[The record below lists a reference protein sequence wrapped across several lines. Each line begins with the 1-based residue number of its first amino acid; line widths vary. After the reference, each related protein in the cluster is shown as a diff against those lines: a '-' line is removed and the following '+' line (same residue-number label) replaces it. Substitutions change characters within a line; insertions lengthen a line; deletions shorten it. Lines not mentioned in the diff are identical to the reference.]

1 MLRRCLVL
9 ACLLALGALAACSS
23 VIDADQA
30 RICRTLIPALNPAD
44 AVLAITR
51 TVPLA
56 QARELRIFY
65 TARQPGLPVRNRA
78 VTCTFSGAGLSRNK
92 LELLAVGT
100 EAGPLSQSADYFL
113 RRFYLGAPDFT
124 LLDPA
129 GIGSGQAL
137 PEVPRAVAYGVQQF
151 LGALPQA
158 GVYALLAASYSLIY
172 GLVGR
177 IVFGFGEIAAIG
189 GYGAMLGV
197 FFALQVGI
205 EHPVAG
211 LALAALFG
219 AVAATMH
226 GAVAGR
232 LVVAPLVTASGLSVL
247 IGTTGLMLVLGEYLR
262 IAQGSDLRWIPPV
275 FNTPIALMRAG
286 SFVTTVTPVGLTSAL
301 GCAVAAAGVLV
312 VMRRTGFGRAWRA
325 YADDPLTA
333 ALFGVDRWR
342 IFGGT
347 FALSSALAG
356 FAGVVMTGYYG
367 GLGYGMGLV
376 LGLKALVAAV
386 VGGIGS
392 PGGALAGGLVIGLA
406 EALWSATMPIES
418 RDIAV
423 FALLA
428 IVLALRP
435 GGLKGFGDLLPRRV

>member
-232 LVVAPLVTASGLSVL
+232 PVVAPPVTAS
-247 IGTTGLMLVLGEYLR
+247 
-262 IAQGSDLRWIPPV
+262 P
-275 FNTPIALMRAG
+275 
-286 SFVTTVTPVGLTSAL
+286 
-301 GCAVAAAGVLV
+301 C
-312 VMRRTGFGRAWRA
+312 
-325 YADDPLTA
+325 
-333 ALFGVDRWR
+333 
-342 IFGGT
+342 
-347 FALSSALAG
+347 
-356 FAGVVMTGYYG
+356 
-367 GLGYGMGLV
+367 
-376 LGLKALVAAV
+376 
-386 VGGIGS
+386 
-392 PGGALAGGLVIGLA
+392 
-406 EALWSATMPIES
+406 
-418 RDIAV
+418 
-423 FALLA
+423 
-428 IVLALRP
+428 
-435 GGLKGFGDLLPRRV
+435 

>member
-1 MLRRCLVL
+1 MIQRTVL
-9 ACLLALGALAACSS
+9 AAALLALFALTGCSS
-23 VIDADQA
+23 VVDADQA
-30 RICRTLIPALNPAD
+30 RICRTLIPALNPGD
-44 AVLAITR
+44 AVIAITR

-56 QARELRIFY
+56 SAHELRIFY
-65 TARQPGLPVRNRA
+65 TAREPGRPARNRL
-78 VTCTFSGAGLSRNK
+78 VTCTFAGAGLARNK

-100 EAGPLSQSADYFL
+100 EAGRLSQSADYFM
-113 RRFYLGAPDFT
+113 RRFYLGAPDFAM
-124 LLDPA
+124 LDPA
-129 GIGSGQAL
+129 GVGSGQDL
-137 PEVPRAVAYGVQQF
+137 PRVPRAVAYGMQQ
-151 LGALPQA
+151 LVGALPQA

-197 FFALQVGI
+197 VLALQIGI
-205 EHPVAG
+205 DNPIAG
-211 LALAALFG
+211 LMLAAVFG
-219 AVAATMH
+219 VVAATMH

-232 LVVAPLVTASGLSVL
+232 LVVAPLVAGPGLSVL
-247 IGTTGLMLVLGEYLR
+247 IGSTGLMIVLGEYLR
-262 IAQGSDLRWIPPV
+262 ITQGSDVRWIPPV
-275 FNTPIALMRAG
+275 FNAPIPLVQAG
-286 SFVTTVTPVGLTSAL
+286 SFVATVTPVGLASAAT
-301 GCAVAAAGVLV
+301 CATAAAAVMLV
-312 VMRRTGFGRAWRA
+312 MHRTGFGRSWRA

-342 IFGGT
+342 IFAGT
-347 FALSSALAG
+347 FALSSGLAG
-356 FAGVVMTGYYG
+356 LAGVVMTGYYG

-386 VGGIGS
+386 LGGIGS

-418 RDIAV
+418 RDIAI

>member
-1 MLRRCLVL
+1 MLQRFLL
-9 ACLLALGALAACSS
+9 AAGLLALVALGGCSP
-23 VIDADQA
+23 VVDADQA
-30 RICRTLIPALNPAD
+30 RICRSLIPALNPAE
-44 AVLAITR
+44 AALTITR
-51 TVPLA
+51 SVPLP

-65 TARQPGLPVRNRA
+65 TAREPGRPVRNRA
-78 VTCTFSGAGLSRNK
+78 VTCTFAGAGLARNK
-92 LELLAVGT
+92 LDLLAVGT

-113 RRFYLGAPDFT
+113 RRFYLAAPDFA
-124 LLDPA
+124 LQDPA
-129 GIGSGQAL
+129 GIGSGQDL
-137 PEVPRAVAYGVQQF
+137 PEVPHAVAYGVQQ
-151 LGALPQA
+151 LVGALPQA

-197 FFALQVGI
+197 VLALQIGVD
-205 EHPVAG
+205 HPMAG

-226 GAVAGR
+226 GAVSGR
-232 LVVAPLVTASGLSVL
+232 LVVAPLVAGSSLSVL
-247 IGTTGLMLVLGEYLR
+247 IGTTGLMIVLGEYLR
-262 IAQGSDLRWIPPV
+262 ITQGSDVRWIPPV
-275 FNTPIALMRAG
+275 FNAPIALLRAG
-286 SFVTTVTPVGLTSAL
+286 SFVTTATPVGLASAA
-301 GCAVAAAGVLV
+301 GCAAAAAGVLV
-312 VMRRTGFGRAWRA
+312 LMRWTGFGRAWRA

-342 IFGGT
+342 IFAGT
-347 FALSSALAG
+347 FALSSGLAG
-356 FAGVVMTGYYG
+356 LSGVVMTGYYG

-386 VGGIGS
+386 LGGIGS

-418 RDIAV
+418 RDIAI